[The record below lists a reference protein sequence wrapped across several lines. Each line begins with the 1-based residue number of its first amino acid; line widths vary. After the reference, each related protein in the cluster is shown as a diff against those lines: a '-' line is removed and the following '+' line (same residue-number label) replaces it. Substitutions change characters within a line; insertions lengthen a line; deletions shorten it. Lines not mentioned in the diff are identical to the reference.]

1 MASKVGEETMEA
13 KTMRKHYA
21 DLTLAIQ
28 DPNRLA
34 AQLYSDD
41 VIARGVLDS
50 TIGSS
55 SGRFDKSMYLLQV
68 VSDRITADPKVYHD
82 FVAILR
88 KDSSLQTTADLM
100 NTTYGKRVQ
109 SICRVNPLTGTDGD
123 QSIQ

>member
-1 MASKVGEETMEA
+1 
-13 KTMRKHYA
+13 MRKHYA

-50 TIGSS
+50 TLASS
-55 SGRFDKSMYLLQV
+55 STRSDKSMCLLQV

-82 FVAILR
+82 FIAILR
-88 KDSSLQTTADLM
+88 KDSSLQTTADIL

-109 SICRVNPLTGTDGD
+109 SICRVNLLVMD
-123 QSIQ
+123 IV

>member
-1 MASKVGEETMEA
+1 MANKVGEETVEA
-13 KTMRKHYA
+13 KTVRKHYA

-34 AQLYSDD
+34 AQLYSDG

-50 TIGSS
+50 TLASGST
-55 SGRFDKSMYLLQV
+55 RFDRSMYLLQV
-68 VSDRITADPKVYHD
+68 VSDQITADPKIYHD

-100 NTTYGKRVQ
+100 NTTYGKRVH
-109 SICRVNPLTGTDGD
+109 SACRVNPLTCTVD